1 MSQTAFT
8 LAEPAAQDAVMEL
21 RREFPNLPAEYFS
34 FLLGSNGGEGF
45 LGIGPGYA
53 VLWGAQEVGQFSS
66 EYEVQMYL
74 PGYVAV
80 GTSGGGDLFVFPL
93 SGSPAGIF
101 VVPAIGMAPDVV
113 DLVAPSFSA
122 FVATF
127 GGNWRPHA

>member
-8 LAEPAAQDAVMEL
+8 PAEPAAEDAVTDL
-21 RREFPNLPAEYFS
+21 RRKFPNLPAEYFS

-45 LGIGPGYA
+45 LGISPGYA
-53 VLWGAQEVGQFSS
+53 VLWGAQEVAQFSF
-66 EYEVQMYL
+66 EYEVQIYL

-93 SGSPAGIF
+93 LGAPAGIF
-101 VVPAIGMAPDVV
+101 AVPAIGMAPDVV

-122 FVATF
+122 FVAAF
-127 GGNWRPHA
+127 GGNWQPHV